1 MKYRAVG
8 FVEVALTGDTLQLPP
23 GLATGMS
30 IGADIAA
37 AQPAMVGTIRLWTE
51 VRVGV
56 DSPSATP
63 GATDDRRWEAR
74 RLGLRIGSLC
84 TGCAQRFVEES
95 GEEFGLFSASASALT
110 GLGGRCGRTRR
121 VVRPHDV
128 HEEADQHESDQQ
140 EWVKQ
145 RGRYHWERPFSPE

>member
-1 MKYRAVG
+1 DKFG
-8 FVEVALTGDTLQLPP
+8 LTNGRK
-23 GLATGMS
+23 S

-37 AQPAMVGTIRLWTE
+37 AQPAMIGTIRLWTE

-56 DSPSATP
+56 DSPSATA
-63 GATDDRRWEAR
+63 GVTENRRWEAR
-74 RLGLRIGSLC
+74 RLGLRIGCLF

-95 GEEFGLFSASASALT
+95 GEGCGLFDASASALM
-110 GLGGRCGRTRR
+110 GSGGRCGRTRR

-140 EWVKQ
+140 ELVKQ
-145 RGRYHWERPFSPE
+145 RGGYHWERPLSPE

>member
-1 MKYRAVG
+1 MKDRAVG

-37 AQPAMVGTIRLWTE
+37 AQPAMIGTIRLWTE

-63 GATDDRRWEAR
+63 GVTDDWRWEAR
-74 RLGLRIGSLC
+74 RLGLRIGCLC
-84 TGCAQRFVEES
+84 TGSAQRFVNES
-95 GEEFGLFSASASALT
+95 GEGFDLFDAATSALT
-110 GLGGRCGRTRR
+110 VKTLPLGVTGSIVRTP
-121 VVRPHDV
+121 VTGSMVAPSAGVTVQTASTGTDLT
-128 HEEADQHESDQQ
+128 
-140 EWVKQ
+140 
-145 RGRYHWERPFSPE
+145 

>member
-1 MKYRAVG
+1 MKKRAVG

-23 GLATGMS
+23 GLATWMS

-56 DSPSATP
+56 DSPSATS

-95 GEEFGLFSASASALT
+95 GEEFGLFDASASALT

-145 RGRYHWERPFSPE
+145 RGR